1 MDTAL
6 EQLSKTQLI
15 ALVKKGEE
23 AVAERDRVIREKETY
38 ESQLLAMIEKF
49 KRMAFAQKRE
59 RFEGNKDQLAL
70 PFGEDETQQDKL
82 LFSSIGIVGGG
93 AALAS
98 LSEGGGT
105 PNGVTEG
112 VSYQKMTLPQSEI
125 RDF

>member
-70 PFGEDETQQDKL
+70 PFGEDETRQGEQRQEFEQK
-82 LFSSIGIVGGG
+82 IGYVRKKKPSAHKGR
-93 AALAS
+93 
-98 LSEGGGT
+98 T
-105 PNGVTEG
+105 P
-112 VSYQKMTLPQSEI
+112 
-125 RDF
+125 